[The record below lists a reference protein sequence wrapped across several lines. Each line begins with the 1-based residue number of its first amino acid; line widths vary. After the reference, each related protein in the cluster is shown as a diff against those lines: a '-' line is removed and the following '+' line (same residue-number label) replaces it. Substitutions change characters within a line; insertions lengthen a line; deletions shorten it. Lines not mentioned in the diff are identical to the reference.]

1 MEFSTIVT
9 LAFPTVQSKA
19 HAEQGL
25 NNSRLIA
32 IWPAPMSSPDEI
44 WQQMSR
50 RFTTLYSRIID
61 QSLRLFLGH
70 VFDSFLWMLDMIA
83 NRTNLMVCG
92 DISHLFILYW
102 VL

>member
-32 IWPAPMSSPDEI
+32 IWPAPMGSPDEI
-44 WQQMSR
+44 MQQMPRWRLTARHSV
-50 RFTTLYSRIID
+50 IID
-61 QSLRLFLGH
+61 QGFYLSSGRPRFP
-70 VFDSFLWMLDMIA
+70 M
-83 NRTNLMVCG
+83 
-92 DISHLFILYW
+92 DIRFGYC
-102 VL
+102 

>member
-19 HAEQGL
+19 RAEQGL

-44 WQQMSR
+44 MQQMPR
-50 RFTTLYSRIID
+50 WRFKTFYRYSGID
-61 QSLRLFLGH
+61 QGFYLFFRST
-70 VFDSFLWMLDMIA
+70 VFQMEIEY
-83 NRTNLMVCG
+83 C
-92 DISHLFILYW
+92 
-102 VL
+102 